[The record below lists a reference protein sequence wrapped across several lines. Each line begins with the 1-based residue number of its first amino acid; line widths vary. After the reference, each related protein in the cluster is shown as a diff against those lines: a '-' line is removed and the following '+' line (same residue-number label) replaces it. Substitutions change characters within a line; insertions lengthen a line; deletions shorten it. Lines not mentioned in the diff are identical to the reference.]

1 MNQTTKNW
9 LIAGAALVLIGVLVL
24 VGGVAMSHWDFS
36 AFGAKYETKAVDV
49 DEGFRNLTIRADTED
64 IAFIPSDNGTCRVV
78 FYERE
83 NRRHTA
89 SVHDGTLLIEGTD
102 TEKWHEHF
110 TLFSTGSPRIT
121 VYLPQNDYASLYIEE
136 DTGDIV
142 MPADFRF
149 ESAEIAGGT
158 GDVEWYS
165 SSGQVQMELSTG
177 EIRIEDIFA
186 EKLELSVSTGRVEVR
201 SVACAGDVS
210 VNVSTGKTT
219 MSDVTCKRFCSTGST
234 GDVFLENVIVSEG
247 VTIERSTG
255 DVRFE
260 RCDAAELSIQ
270 TDTGDVSGS
279 LLSDKVFIARS
290 DTGGID
296 VPQTITGGKCEIS
309 TDTGDIDIVIS

>member
-9 LIAGAALVLIGVLVL
+9 LIAGAALVLIGMLVL
-24 VGGVAMSHWDFS
+24 VGSMAMSHWDFS

-102 TEKWHEHF
+102 TEKWYEHF

-201 SVACAGDVS
+201 SVACAGDLS

-290 DTGGID
+290 DTGDID